1 MKKIGRF
8 SFLSKMPKMCLKT
21 PKSEHKKGDFRWTA
35 FLVRFSSNGAVCG
48 GLHTKIA
55 FTVFGGRRGSGSQ
68 GGSLDVICPL
78 SRAHTPEANLQL

>member
-21 PKSEHKKGDFRWTA
+21 PKSEHKKVDFWWTTFFCRFPSSGA
-35 FLVRFSSNGAVCG
+35 GCELVRS
-48 GLHTKIA
+48 KIA
-55 FTVFGGRRGSGSQ
+55 FTVFGGRRGRGSQ